1 MSLYKTIT
9 VDEHTKILIWK
20 IEESLEWL
28 SKGVHLTEH
37 CQKRVDGMKSE
48 IHRRGFMSIRH
59 LMAEAGYTDHDLYY
73 DELGKPHLRDHK
85 YISITHS
92 FNFTGIIV
100 SDKEV
105 GIDIEKQRDKILKI
119 ASKFTPLKEYH
130 TLANEEA
137 LIRKL
142 TIVWGAKESI
152 YKLQAEP
159 GLGFLQHINITDFD
173 FDDNSTTGKIIFRNN
188 TCEFDINFLEFEGFT
203 CVYAMRAEGAREEA
217 NISA

>member
-9 VDEHTKILIWK
+9 VDEHTKVLIWK

-28 SKGVHLTEH
+28 SRDVKLTEH
-37 CQKRVDGMKSE
+37 CRKRVEGMKSE

-59 LMAEAGYTDHDLYY
+59 LMAEMGYTDQDLYY
-73 DELGKPHLRDHK
+73 DEFGKPHLKDNK

-92 FNFTGIIV
+92 FNFTGIVV

-119 ASKFTPLKEYH
+119 ANKFTPLKEYH
-130 TLANEEA
+130 MLANEDA

-159 GLGFLQHINITDFD
+159 GLGFLQHINISDFD
-173 FDDNSTTGKIIFRNN
+173 FDDSSTTGKIFFKGN
-188 TCEFDINFLEFEGFT
+188 TGVFDIYFLEFEGFT
-203 CVYAMRAEGAREEA
+203 CVYALRAQNYEGS

>member
-1 MSLYKTIT
+1 MPLYKTIT
-9 VDEHTKILIWK
+9 INEHTKAFLWK
-20 IEESLEWL
+20 VEETYESLAQGIE
-28 SKGVHLTEH
+28 LTAH

-59 LMAEAGYTDHDLYY
+59 LMAKAGYKDADLSY
-73 DELGKPHLRDHK
+73 DDLGKPHLKDGKH
-85 YISITHS
+85 ISISHS

-100 SDKEV
+100 SDNSI

-119 ASKFTPLKEYH
+119 ANKFTPLDEYH

-152 YKLQAEP
+152 YKLYAEP
-159 GLGFLQHINITDFD
+159 GLAFLQNINVSDFD
-173 FDDNSTTGKIIFRNN
+173 FEDSKTTAQVQFNGKSSTYAI
-188 TCEFDINFLEFEGFT
+188 EFLEFENFT
-203 CVYAMRAEGAREEA
+203 CVYAIPK
-217 NISA
+217 NLK